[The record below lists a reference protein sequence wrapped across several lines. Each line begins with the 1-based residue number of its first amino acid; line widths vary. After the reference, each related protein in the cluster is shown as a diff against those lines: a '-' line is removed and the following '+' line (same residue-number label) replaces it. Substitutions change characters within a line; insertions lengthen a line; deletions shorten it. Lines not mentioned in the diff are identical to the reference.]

1 MKISGFN
8 GGNGI
13 ISVNAKLRVEKN
25 WFDGAYITGA
35 DKQFVVSFTGKDAD
49 WKGQPLFL
57 CSSRNPHEPRI
68 FRSIDGAV
76 SELMRIGINNVQVIV
91 SEALDIPHQSIVG
104 KEKMKFCLKVRPFE
118 EKDICSKAPFMPNP
132 DNFEMY
138 LQAFIEDIQMVETVS
153 GVSTDGENLS
163 FVIETQSSKQELLEL
178 MKPLFQRY
186 WDKIRYVGIIAC

>member
-1 MKISGFN
+1 
-8 GGNGI
+8 
-13 ISVNAKLRVEKN
+13 
-25 WFDGAYITGA
+25 
-35 DKQFVVSFTGKDAD
+35 
-49 WKGQPLFL
+49 
-57 CSSRNPHEPRI
+57 
-68 FRSIDGAV
+68 
-76 SELMRIGINNVQVIV
+76 
-91 SEALDIPHQSIVG
+91 
-104 KEKMKFCLKVRPFE
+104 MKFYLTVRPFE
-118 EKDICSKAPFMPNP
+118 EKDISSDTPFMPNP